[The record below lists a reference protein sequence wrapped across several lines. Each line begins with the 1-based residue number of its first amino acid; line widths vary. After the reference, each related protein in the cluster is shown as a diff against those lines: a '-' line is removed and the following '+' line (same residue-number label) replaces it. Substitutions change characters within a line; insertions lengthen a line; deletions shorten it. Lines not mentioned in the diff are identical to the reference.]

1 MNNLTYIGVSIISL
15 LSLAIGYFWKTK
27 VDKNFCNLKHEE
39 LDRRIGILFDEIKT
53 DIKELKHKQENF
65 STSLEEIKE
74 ILLKSIANLH
84 K

>member
-15 LSLAIGYFWKTK
+15 LCLAIGYFWKTK

-39 LDRRIGILFDEIKT
+39 LDRRIGILFDEIKN
-53 DIKELKHKQENF
+53 DIKELKRKQEGF

-74 ILLKSIANLH
+74 ILLKSVANSH